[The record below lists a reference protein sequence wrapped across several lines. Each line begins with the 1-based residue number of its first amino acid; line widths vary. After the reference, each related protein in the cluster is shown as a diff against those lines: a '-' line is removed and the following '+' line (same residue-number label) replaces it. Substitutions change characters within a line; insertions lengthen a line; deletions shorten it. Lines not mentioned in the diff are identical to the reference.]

1 MDRTANLISHLPA
14 FLQEYRELQMITGA
28 ENPEF
33 QALFDASERIKNNLF
48 VISADET
55 GVARFEKML
64 GLIQQKEDNLQNRKA
79 NILARYTNSVAYT
92 LRGFIE
98 RLNIICGVGNYTI
111 DFSPKEYTINVVLD
125 IRAAKLINA
134 IATMA
139 DEMIPAN
146 ILCSCTVVYN
156 THEVLSKYPSYL
168 LMQFTER
175 ELREEPIEDLISASC
190 GTLSKYKMDD
200 LKSISCEQLAE
211 YGMRK
216 V

>member
-1 MDRTANLISHLPA
+1 
-14 FLQEYRELQMITGA
+14 
-28 ENPEF
+28 
-33 QALFDASERIKNNLF
+33 
-48 VISADET
+48 
-55 GVARFEKML
+55 
-64 GLIQQKEDNLQNRKA
+64 
-79 NILARYTNSVAYT
+79 